1 MISIRYGTMS
11 DTRYKMHWTSVNTK
25 WIAKDY
31 LFNGWINFSPEILTE
46 EIDAAKHRCDIDD
59 HDFTF
64 TFIEELPHQLA
75 TKFEDTD
82 YYLHHKYS
90 PKDYKN
96 KIKRFKKTLKK
107 KTSTINPSVS
117 HEFSVIN
124 EENYLSIFEEAVKD
138 NIFYDDSIEKGTKIV
153 SNILKKE
160 HSDLNSCSLSAIRHS
175 KHVYR
180 GDNILREI
188 GLLEKATM
196 PSNAVAAIITFIR
209 ILIIYGVQIYHGN
222 YYFAQYWYEYIMV
235 AVLLYLYIS
244 TYRFNIM
251 YIQWGITDYKR
262 KLFYMK
268 ILNSMISFDKDQKF
282 AFSTYFPTINIAYA
296 KNINSWMSLR
306 NAWLDLGSKYTLRI
320 SSYWSVFLAFYTAF
334 LIFTSLSLFGI
345 LDIELPI
352 ILYVAGYYDII
363 VILGILFIMLQ
374 TGAYINDYYDI
385 HKGMLLQY
393 K

>member
-1 MISIRYGTMS
+1 MS

-46 EIDAAKHRCDIDD
+46 EIDAAKHRCDIDN

-153 SNILKKE
+153 SHILKKE
-160 HSDLNSCSLSAIRHS
+160 HSDLNS
-175 KHVYR
+175 
-180 GDNILREI
+180 
-188 GLLEKATM
+188 
-196 PSNAVAAIITFIR
+196 
-209 ILIIYGVQIYHGN
+209 
-222 YYFAQYWYEYIMV
+222 
-235 AVLLYLYIS
+235 
-244 TYRFNIM
+244 
-251 YIQWGITDYKR
+251 
-262 KLFYMK
+262 
-268 ILNSMISFDKDQKF
+268 
-282 AFSTYFPTINIAYA
+282 
-296 KNINSWMSLR
+296 
-306 NAWLDLGSKYTLRI
+306 
-320 SSYWSVFLAFYTAF
+320 
-334 LIFTSLSLFGI
+334 
-345 LDIELPI
+345 
-352 ILYVAGYYDII
+352 
-363 VILGILFIMLQ
+363 
-374 TGAYINDYYDI
+374 
-385 HKGMLLQY
+385 
-393 K
+393 

>member
-1 MISIRYGTMS
+1 
-11 DTRYKMHWTSVNTK
+11 
-25 WIAKDY
+25 
-31 LFNGWINFSPEILTE
+31 
-46 EIDAAKHRCDIDD
+46 
-59 HDFTF
+59 
-64 TFIEELPHQLA
+64 
-75 TKFEDTD
+75 
-82 YYLHHKYS
+82 
-90 PKDYKN
+90 
-96 KIKRFKKTLKK
+96 
-107 KTSTINPSVS
+107 
-117 HEFSVIN
+117 
-124 EENYLSIFEEAVKD
+124 
-138 NIFYDDSIEKGTKIV
+138 
-153 SNILKKE
+153 
-160 HSDLNSCSLSAIRHS
+160 
-175 KHVYR
+175 
-180 GDNILREI
+180 
-188 GLLEKATM
+188 
-196 PSNAVAAIITFIR
+196 
-209 ILIIYGVQIYHGN
+209 
-222 YYFAQYWYEYIMV
+222 
-235 AVLLYLYIS
+235 
-244 TYRFNIM
+244 M

-282 AFSTYFPTINIAYA
+282 TFSTYFPTINIAYA